1 MLCLLYILTFSAFS
15 RVFYS
20 GFFMKI
26 ERRET
31 MFIKIVALLLVSLVC
46 GEPPVQNY
54 NYNPTSG
61 FGLANSYLPPRTGNP
76 SNSYL
81 PSDHSPASGPDYSQS
96 SGSSPDY
103 GHGHDHEV
111 PKSYEFGYSVKDSRS
126 GNDYGRREKS
136 DGHEVRGEY
145 RVFLPDGRT
154 QIVTYHADWKT
165 GFHADVRYEG
175 EATYPNNVQGGYN
188 YNAPTDFS
196 GSLTGFHGNDVSKQT
211 VYGQISY
218 Y

>member
-1 MLCLLYILTFSAFS
+1 MLHISEKKFKDTCEVNSHWASVVDGLVTPNIGALSPVLSVTCVTGDSAFS
-15 RVFYS
+15 YLQSYVTT
-20 GFFMKI
+20 I
-26 ERRET
+26 ERREI
-31 MFIKIVALLLVSLVC
+31 MFTK
-46 GEPPVQNY
+46 
-54 NYNPTSG
+54 
-61 FGLANSYLPPRTGNP
+61 
-76 SNSYL
+76 
-81 PSDHSPASGPDYSQS
+81 
-96 SGSSPDY
+96 
-103 GHGHDHEV
+103 

-196 GSLTGFHGNDVSKQT
+196 GSLTGFHGNDLSKQT
-211 VYGQISY
+211 VYDQNSY